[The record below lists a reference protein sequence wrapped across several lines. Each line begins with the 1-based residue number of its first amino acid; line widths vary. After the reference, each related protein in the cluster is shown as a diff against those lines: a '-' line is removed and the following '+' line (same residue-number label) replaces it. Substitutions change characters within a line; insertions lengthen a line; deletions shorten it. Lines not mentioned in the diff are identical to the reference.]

1 MLFRYISILPAIHL
15 SIIIPPEEAIR
26 LRVPGYKTNWPQ
38 NEAKETQIRPK
49 IPEIHLYEKPTEN
62 NQPKDKTV
70 TQSGQKKEHPQQNRD
85 IHLSDSE
92 QYKKTTQE
100 PEFLSEEYLRK
111 YYPYIDPEQLRQYYP
126 KSRTELIITISLV
139 FLSVIC
145 ITYFVLT
152 LYRCMCSRKYSKW
165 RASWNKIPK
174 NSRGNSYYKQIKEAV
189 PIILKGH
196 LQVNWL
202 WKAFVK
208 LAWVMK

>member
-1 MLFRYISILPAIHL
+1 LSFRYISILPSIHL

-49 IPEIHLYEKPTEN
+49 IPEIHMHEKSRDKNEPKEKITIQSEETKEQPHEN
-62 NQPKDKTV
+62 GNIHI
-70 TQSGQKKEHPQQNRD
+70 SG
-85 IHLSDSE
+85 SE
-92 QYKKTTQE
+92 QYRKTTQE

-111 YYPYIDPEQLRQYYP
+111 YYPYIDPDQLRQYYP
-126 KSRTELIITISLV
+126 KSRSEFIITISLV

-145 ITYFVLT
+145 ITYFILT
-152 LYRCMCSRKYSKW
+152 LYRCMCSKKYSKW

-196 LQVNWL
+196 LQV
-202 WKAFVK
+202 
-208 LAWVMK
+208 